1 MFGQIIERDA
11 AIMYILVYVYVS
23 TYYADCRLFL
33 QEQIKQNLM
42 KNI

>member
-11 AIMYILVYVYVS
+11 AIMYIYVS
-23 TYYADCRLFL
+23 TYYAGCRLFL
-33 QEQIKQNLM
+33 QEQIKQNLI